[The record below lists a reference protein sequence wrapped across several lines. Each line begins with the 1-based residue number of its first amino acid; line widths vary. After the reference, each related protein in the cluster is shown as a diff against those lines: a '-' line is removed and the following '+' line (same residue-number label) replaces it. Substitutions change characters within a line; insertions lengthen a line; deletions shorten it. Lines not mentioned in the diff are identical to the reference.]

1 MLFYQKKRKRKKV
14 FYFTKDLDNPISTTL
29 PCNYSKPKRCANLE
43 IVRNKEIM
51 EQF

>member
-1 MLFYQKKRKRKKV
+1 MLPPKRKKKSV
-14 FYFTKDLDNPISTTL
+14 LLYKDLDNSIGTTL
-29 PCNYSKPKRCANLE
+29 PCNYCQSKRCANLE

>member
-1 MLFYQKKRKRKKV
+1 MLFTKKRKKKEGILLYKRSGQSNQYDSSV
-14 FYFTKDLDNPISTTL
+14 QL
-29 PCNYSKPKRCANLE
+29 YSKPKRCANLE